1 MRRFAI
7 KSDRLVLPSGI
18 DGFGYLIVED
28 GVFGEVS
35 VEEPKDMQVIDHMG
49 NWVAPGFVDTH
60 IHGYRGH
67 DVMDA
72 TPEAIDA
79 ISLALASEGTTGW
92 LATTMS
98 APAAETAAAC
108 SAVATY
114 CKGKQEGAR
123 CLGVFLEGPFFT
135 EEHSGAQDQS
145 FLVDPD
151 LGLLE
156 AWQRAAEG
164 LIVKSALAPE
174 REGATAY
181 IRSAREH
188 GIVCALGHS
197 SASYGQGAQCV
208 LAGANVVVHTFNGM
222 ADLAHRDPGLVGLA
236 MTSQG
241 VYAELIADGV
251 HVDPVCCEALVRAK
265 GFEHVVLVSDCLM
278 PAGLDDAE
286 LSGLKVPVDL
296 RDGACFLVGT
306 DTLAGSVL
314 TLARAVKNVCD
325 WGIVTAEQAIRM
337 ASEVAARSVGL
348 DGVCGQ
354 ILPGRSADLT
364 ILDGELNLVETFVRG
379 RRY

>member
-1 MRRFAI
+1 
-7 KSDRLVLPSGI
+7 
-18 DGFGYLIVED
+18 
-28 GVFGEVS
+28 
-35 VEEPKDMQVIDHMG
+35 
-49 NWVAPGFVDTH
+49 
-60 IHGYRGH
+60 
-67 DVMDA
+67 
-72 TPEAIDA
+72 
-79 ISLALASEGTTGW
+79 
-92 LATTMS
+92 MS

-222 ADLAHRDPGLVGLA
+222 ADQAHRDPGLVGLA

-265 GFEHVVLVSDCLM
+265 GWEHVVLVTDCLRCGGLPDGRYEM
-278 PAGLDDAE
+278 GGLDIE
-286 LSGLKVPVDL
+286 LSGGVA
-296 RDGACFLVGT
+296 RLVEGGN
-306 DTLAGSVL
+306 LAGSTL
-314 TLARAVKNVCD
+314 TMVQAAHNVMS

-337 ASEVAARSVGL
+337 ASEVPARS
-348 DGVCGQ
+348 CGIADRCGA
-354 ILPGRSADLT
+354 ILPGRDADLVV
-364 ILDGELNLVETFVRG
+364 LDPSLNLVETYVGG
-379 RRY
+379 RLVECV